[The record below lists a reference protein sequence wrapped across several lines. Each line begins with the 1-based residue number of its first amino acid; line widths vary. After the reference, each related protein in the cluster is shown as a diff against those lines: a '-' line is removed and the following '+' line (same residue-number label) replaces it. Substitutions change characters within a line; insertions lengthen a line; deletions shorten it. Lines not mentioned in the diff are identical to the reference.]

1 MAKSRLRIIPV
12 FIIGLFT
19 LSFSQ
24 SIAQKAGSGN
34 RLDACIQRNRKLT
47 QDVNTLNQIISRQS
61 NQIVSSEGMLNYYQ
75 GNLKSSRDS
84 AQIVQKAYDE
94 LNTKSKTQIDE
105 LQKELEASKAEFEAF
120 KDELVKN
127 KQKIV
132 RDTNVVRV
140 YNLPYDQVRVR
151 VLRKVLDEGIGL
163 VIERNTDEG
172 FLVSKKFKDR
182 KSKGMFGKPIET
194 RVDCEIKMIQ
204 HPYEENKTLF
214 YAVTRVQ
221 EKQKK
226 NYIELTDNIVVR
238 DYQKKLM
245 KFFDDFLV
253 SN

>member
-1 MAKSRLRIIPV
+1 MATSRLRLLSTIIV
-12 FIIGLFT
+12 GVLIFNQ
-19 LSFSQ
+19 SF
-24 SIAQKAGSGN
+24 AQKTSGN

-47 QDVNTLNQIISRQS
+47 QDITGLSQIISRQNSQLIS
-61 NQIVSSEGMLNYYQ
+61 NEGMLNYYQ
-75 GNLKSSRDS
+75 SSLKAARDS
-84 AQIVQKAYDE
+84 TQSAQKAYEE
-94 LNTKSKTQIDE
+94 LASKSNMQIAE
-105 LQKELEASKAEFEAF
+105 LQKELEAARAEFESF
-120 KDELVKN
+120 KDELAKN

-132 RDTNVVRV
+132 KDTNVVRV

-172 FLVSKKFKDR
+172 FLVSKIFKDR

-194 RVDCEIKMIQ
+194 RVDCDIKMIQ

-214 YAVTRVQ
+214 YAETRVQ

-226 NYIELTDNIVVR
+226 GYVELTDNIVIR
-238 DYQKKLM
+238 DYQKKLL

-253 SN
+253 MN